1 MVKGKTNVAI
11 QVSYE
16 LEGLRDRELRAL
28 EGFSSRFPQFKLL
41 LITWDSYGAEERE
54 EGEARPPLE
63 VPPVAQGL
71 LGWR

>member
-1 MVKGKTNVAI
+1 MKGETKAAV

-28 EGFSSRFPQFKLL
+28 EGFSSKFPQFKLL

-63 VPPVAQGL
+63 VPAIARGL
-71 LGWR
+71 LVGW